1 MVSGSKDEIIIKE
14 NIIRNIEKIKIINA
28 LLVISLL
35 MVLLKIVT
43 SSFPKIV
50 AINEIIIIDKVP
62 IFIPPATDNELPPTN
77 IKAKVDMVV
86 LL

>member
-1 MVSGSKDEIIIKE
+1 MKKKVLIIGAGPAGCAAVHKLSETKEFEI
-14 NIIRNIEKIKIINA
+14 
-28 LLVISLL
+28 
-35 MVLLKIVT
+35 T
-43 SSFPKIV
+43 
-50 AINEIIIIDKVP
+50 IIDKVP